1 MGLRESRQPAAAL
14 CRGGVTPAAKGVV
27 RPGLGGPLG
36 GGGRAGILDLGE
48 ERAVARGTVVAV
60 GGSAMGATASSLASC
75 RGQGCSSSGSSA
87 RRRGETRIGLGED
100 EDGLSSYKATARR
113 MSTATACSGVASRG
127 AWQTCGV
134 LGGGFGRITGAQRQV
149 WTGAQRVAGQR
160 TGRRPQRSPA
170 CNAVTARKGEMVV
183 MTVS

>member
-1 MGLRESRQPAAAL
+1 MPRRRHS
-14 CRGGVTPAAKGVV
+14 GGEGVV

-75 RGQGCSSSGSSA
+75 RGQGCSNSGSSA

-100 EDGLSSYKATARR
+100 EDGLSSYGATAQRTG
-113 MSTATACSGVASRG
+113 TATACGGVSRG
-127 AWQTCGV
+127 GAPGACRRLKVPGESG
-134 LGGGFGRITGAQRQV
+134 LGENWGREGGLARGAARGRPEDGAPSP
-149 WTGAQRVAGQR
+149 TFAGAR
-160 TGRRPQRSPA
+160 TPSRRKNREGREM
-170 CNAVTARKGEMVV
+170 EMVV
-183 MTVS
+183 MAVL